1 MYPSGLEL
9 KLNRSCW
16 GGKSL
21 QQEKRG
27 VSVSGSFNTEIKSHV
42 YTNWQNVNLTA

>member
-27 VSVSGSFNTEIKSHV
+27 LKC
-42 YTNWQNVNLTA
+42 